1 MSSCSTPVNRHDLAV
16 SGKERGKGMGRRG
29 IHLQGTIKQPKN
41 GQKMELGGEIY
52 SLDDMIGEGGF
63 AKVFLC
69 TNEKKELLAM
79 KVRREEG
86 RGGGREGGREWG
98 FIPV

>member
-1 MSSCSTPVNRHDLAV
+1 
-16 SGKERGKGMGRRG
+16 
-29 IHLQGTIKQPKN
+29 
-41 GQKMELGGEIY
+41 MELGGEIY

-79 KVRREEG
+79 KVWREEG
-86 RGGGREGGREWG
+86 EGRGGREWG
-98 FIPV
+98 FITVRDSVV